1 MSDSPRDPLGALVGG
16 SALTMQ
22 DQVVGTRPGPS
33 GQQVV
38 AITVLRGFRPASIR
52 AVAGLPL
59 RIVFRRED
67 DDACSERV
75 VFSAPRLDRRLA
87 ARGATTVD
95 LPAQPPGEIRFTC
108 GMGRYRGRIELV
120 VETRPSSRER
130 LRERVARLKAP
141 LGRALVLWIC
151 SLPLIVV
158 LAALAFDV
166 EAAILGA
173 AAALVV
179 LVTGCLWGFRP
190 SVRPT

>member
-1 MSDSPRDPLGALVGG
+1 MPDSPRDAFDALPSE
-16 SALTMQ
+16 SALTVQ
-22 DQVVGTRPGPS
+22 DQAVRARRGPS

-38 AITVLRGFRPASIR
+38 AITVRRGFRPDVIR
-52 AVAGLPL
+52 AIAGLPL

-108 GMGRYRGRIELV
+108 GMGRYRGRIQLV
-120 VETRPSSRER
+120 VEARPSSREP

-141 LGRALVLWIC
+141 LRRALVFWIC

-166 EAAILGA
+166 AAAILGA
-173 AAALVV
+173 AAALVI
-179 LVTGCLWGFRP
+179 LVTGCLWGFRR